1 MTKTEKI
8 VVTILTTVI
17 ISCCIV
23 IATTQSPSE
32 KLYLMEINK

>member
-1 MTKTEKI
+1 MNKIEKI
-8 VVTILTTVI
+8 TVAILVTVI

-23 IATTQSPSE
+23 IATQQSPSE